1 MKKKVVLTLDR
12 LDLRLLQ
19 LVQENARMPIVE
31 MAKHLSLSASACAR
45 RLRLLEDGG
54 VILGYGARL
63 DSAALGL
70 PMTAFVLV
78 SMARKSEDVLANFEA
93 AIAKAPEVMEACL
106 MTGRE
111 DYLLRIV
118 VSDLRAYEQF
128 VKQRLT
134 RIPGVSQVE
143 TSFMLRQ
150 ITARSVLPNPP
161 GSAEGISR

>member
-1 MKKKVVLTLDR
+1 MKKKIVLTLDR

-31 MAKHLSLSASACAR
+31 MAKQLSLSASACAR

-63 DSAALGL
+63 DSTALGL

>member
-1 MKKKVVLTLDR
+1 VKKKTIVAPDR
-12 LDLRLLQ
+12 IDLRLLTLIQ
-19 LVQENARMPIVE
+19 QNARMPIVE
-31 MAKHLSLSASACAR
+31 IAKQLALSPSACAR

-54 VILGYGARL
+54 VIQGYGARI
-63 DSAALGL
+63 DAATLGL

-78 SMARKSEDVLANFEA
+78 SLARKSEDVLANFEA

-111 DYLLRIV
+111 DYLLRVV

-150 ITARSVLPNPP
+150 ITARSVLPAPEP
-161 GSAEGISR
+161 ATAES